1 MHNPAKFQ
9 TCGGRGGDGSRS
21 PVVRVDAVGMA
32 LLFGSAVTS
41 ARQDPVTASAPRE
54 IEVTAKR
61 FEFEPARIEA
71 TEGERVRLTVKSAD
85 GVHGLRIKKF
95 KVNTL
100 IPRGGKPV
108 SIDFVAS
115 APGTYQILCSEECG
129 DGHESMSGTLVVVA
143 KPKSK

>member
-1 MHNPAKFQ
+1 MTQ
-9 TCGGRGGDGSRS
+9 RS
-21 PVVRVDAVGMA
+21 FRHAAAVAGMA
-32 LLFGSAVTS
+32 LLFGSAFTS

-61 FEFEPARIEA
+61 FEFEPARIEV

-85 GVHGLRIKKF
+85 GVHGLQIKKF

-108 SIDFVAS
+108 TIGFVAS
-115 APGTYQILCSEECG
+115 APGTYEILCSEECG

-143 KPKSK
+143 KPRSK